1 MFQGKRHCRPWLMRG
16 QGLHLANA
24 KGNRIK
30 NDSHLS
36 VLSEWMTADAPN
48 RDSKK
53 DQTGG
58 WSGMYIYTSY
68 QTYWVSRAQ
77 EKIKG

>member
-1 MFQGKRHCRPWLMRG
+1 
-16 QGLHLANA
+16 
-24 KGNRIK
+24 
-30 NDSHLS
+30 
-36 VLSEWMTADAPN
+36 MTADAPN

-68 QTYWVSRAQ
+68 QTYWVSSAQ

>member
-1 MFQGKRHCRPWLMRG
+1 MCEYYKGDHDNIPGQETLQAMADAGVGPTLNKR
-16 QGLHLANA
+16 
-24 KGNRIK
+24 KSNRIK

-36 VLSEWMTADAPN
+36 RLSEWMTADAPN

-68 QTYWVSRAQ
+68 
-77 EKIKG
+77 